1 MAFRRRERKVVT
13 LEFIDADEKKLV
25 YEVPYSKELGEK
37 LTKIGEDIDTEN
49 STEEEQIQFLI
60 KAYDA
65 MLGDGAMKVIRE
77 RVFEGDELLLTD
89 LLDIGNYIIQEVEKM
104 NEKIVADYGQNFDEE
119 KMAELF
125 AKGVENS
132 ERDRKQFSIEEVQ
145 RILNDNKHQLSN

>member
-1 MAFRRRERKVVT
+1 
-13 LEFIDADEKKLV
+13 
-25 YEVPYSKELGEK
+25 
-37 LTKIGEDIDTEN
+37 
-49 STEEEQIQFLI
+49 LI

-65 MLGDGAMKVIRE
+65 MLGDGAMKVIQE

-132 ERDRKQFSIEEVQ
+132 ERNRKQFSIEEVQ